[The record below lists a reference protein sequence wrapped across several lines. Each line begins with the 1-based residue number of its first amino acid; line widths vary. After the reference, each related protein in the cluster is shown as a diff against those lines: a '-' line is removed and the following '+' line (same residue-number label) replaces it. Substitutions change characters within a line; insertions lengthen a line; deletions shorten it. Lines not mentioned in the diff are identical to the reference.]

1 MKPLLTALRRDFS
14 ASALAA
20 GFVAVMVSYAG
31 PLAIVVQAAK
41 AGGLGDAAL
50 SSWIWAISIGSGVTG
65 ILLSLR
71 TRTPVITAWSTPG
84 AALLVAALPLF
95 SHAEAVGA
103 YLFSSA
109 LIVVFGM
116 TGLFSKAMDR
126 IPAGIVA
133 AMLAGILFKFAI
145 NVCMSIS
152 AWASLV
158 LPLVFVFYCARRWL
172 PRYAVMLTLGLG
184 MLLIWRSGSFALS
197 ALQPQLAV
205 PVFTRPAFSMAALV
219 GLGLPLFLV
228 TMTSQNATGLGVM
241 RTAGY
246 DIPGDALV
254 TVTGI
259 ASLLLAPFG
268 CHAINLAAI
277 TAAICTGPEAHA
289 ERARRYVAGVAC
301 GAFYIVVGAF
311 GATIALAFSR
321 LPDALI
327 ATVAGLALVS
337 ALTTGLA
344 SAMSEER
351 TREGA
356 IATFVVTASGVSFP
370 GVGAAFWGLAA
381 GSAIH
386 LLMTTRLSA
395 RAVEVQVRAPD
406 ANED

>member
-1 MKPLLTALRRDFS
+1 LLTALRRDFS

-95 SHAEAVGA
+95 SYSEAVGA
-103 YLFSSA
+103 YLLSSA
-109 LIVVFGM
+109 LIVVFGT
-116 TGLFSKAMDR
+116 TGLFSKVMDR

-172 PRYAVMLTLGLG
+172 PRYAVMLTLALG
-184 MLLIWRSGSFALS
+184 MLIIWRSGSGGFALS

-246 DIPGDALV
+246 NVPGDALV
-254 TVTGI
+254 TATGI

-344 SAMSEER
+344 SAMREER

-356 IATFVVTASGVSFP
+356 IATFVVTASGVSFL

-386 LLMTTRLSA
+386 LLMTTRSGA
-395 RAVEVQVRAPD
+395 RAVEVQVRALD